1 MEKQELSAEET
12 ETFLQTVYKLLDEIR
27 NIKFSQENSEREV
40 RLLDKLD
47 EYLTVVTA
55 FCLRDLNEV
64 DRKSVV

>member
-12 ETFLQTVYKLLDEIR
+12 ETFLQTVYKLLDEFR

-40 RLLDKLD
+40 RQLDKLD

-55 FCLRDLNEV
+55 FCLKEALQNT
-64 DRKSVV
+64 